1 MAALILVI
9 PQNYSDSDMKRF
21 VFSIFV
27 LFFPLLMSCVNGQ
40 PYWIDQKTIDAA
52 KGSFTVNKA
61 YSLLND
67 TIVLPKGFKLIF
79 DGGSLDDGVI
89 VGNESSIE
97 VVGNKPVLGLEI
109 TIKGTWNQ
117 KEVYDKWFAFNKDT
131 SYVANPII
139 QNMLALTDDYHQTH
153 IYLTVASRLYRV
165 ELPYKGRADVAK
177 KFRYTF
183 DKDGKKDYDST
194 DLLDDNFSY
203 FRIFTIPSNTH
214 FTINN
219 RIELKP
225 TNQGCYYLFWEYGKE
240 NVTVDG
246 KGTIAGDA
254 RKHIYTTPITGN
266 KYFGEWGMI
275 FNCIKCK
282 NFTFRDV
289 TLTDAFGDCL
299 YFEGAYRKNDKGNRW
314 ADGLIMDNVT
324 IRYARRNGVSIG
336 ARNVHIKNC
345 TFEYCGVD
353 EIRGTRPRCAI
364 DFESDGIRNYPEIGN
379 ENVLME
385 NCTFRN
391 NHADLGA
398 CRNNLIDYGKT
409 ATVIRNCVFTS
420 SVKLSSANWITFEN
434 CVIPTFT
441 RSTSTRLV
449 YWNCYNMTF
458 QNCKF
463 GTIDRE
469 VVLTAKKYKNTYNDC
484 TFEKLVDSK

>member
-1 MAALILVI
+1 MKRSFFCIIIILFPLIL
-9 PQNYSDSDMKRF
+9 
-21 VFSIFV
+21 
-27 LFFPLLMSCVNGQ
+27 SCANKQ
-40 PYWIDQKTIDAA
+40 HYWLDQKMIDEA
-52 KGSFTVNKA
+52 KGGSFTVTKA

-67 TIVLPKGFKLIF
+67 TIILPKHFKLIF
-79 DGGSLDDGVI
+79 NDGSLDDGVI
-89 VGNESSIE
+89 VGNESRIE
-97 VVGNKPVLGLEI
+97 VLSKKPVFGVEI

-117 KEVYDKWFAFNKDT
+117 KEVFDKWFAFNKDT
-131 SYVANPII
+131 SFVANAII
-139 QNMLALTDDYHQTH
+139 ENMLALTDDDHQTH
-153 IYLTVASRLYRV
+153 IHLNVERVYRV

-183 DKDGKKDYDST
+183 DKNGKKDYDST
-194 DLLDDNFSY
+194 DLFDDNFSY

-219 RIELKP
+219 RIELMP
-225 TNQGCYYLFWEYGKE
+225 TNQGAYFLFWEYGKE

-254 RKHIYTTPITGN
+254 RKHIYTTPITGH
-266 KYFGEWGMI
+266 KYFGEWGML
-275 FNCIKCK
+275 FNCFKCK

-289 TLTDAFGDCL
+289 TLSDAFGDCL
-299 YFEGAYRKNDKGNRW
+299 LFQGAYRKNDKGNRW
-314 ADGLIMDNVT
+314 SDGLKMDNVT

-345 TFEYCGVD
+345 TFEYCGVA
-353 EIRGTRPRCAI
+353 EIRGTRPQCAI
-364 DFESDGIRNYPEIGN
+364 DFEADGIRNYPEIGN

-391 NHADLGA
+391 NHADVGA
-398 CRNNLIDYGKT
+398 CRNNLQDYGKT
-409 ATVIRNCVFTS
+409 ATVVRNCVFTS

-449 YWNCYNMTF
+449 YWNCYNMIF
-458 QNCKF
+458 RNCTF

-469 VVLTAKKYKNTYNDC
+469 VVMKANRFNNTYKDC
-484 TFEKLVDSK
+484 TFDKLVDSK